1 MKVFNYLKSLLSK
14 PISFTSNPVVS
25 KGHFKE
31 YFDENW
37 VQIKEMEM
45 AIYYQ
50 EGFRDNSGKI
60 TGDLKTYYR
69 DGTLKE
75 LKPHVNGKPE
85 GVTVSYYEN
94 GILESQVEWLSGY
107 PVGKGCYW
115 YSNGQLQKETE
126 WAAPRVKGVLIN
138 YWDVYGSQTVTDGN
152 GEVIVYKDKEETQL
166 LYKELYKNGLLIKG
180 VRYEED
186 GQKNVYE
193 STFDSGEIM
202 PEFPGGIAEF
212 GKFIST
218 NIIYPDQ
225 ARANHISGKVFVGFV
240 VGADGFVSDITITKG
255 LGYGCDEE
263 VIRMLKLMPRW
274 LPGIQSGRAVPVKY
288 SLPITFS
295 LK

>member
-1 MKVFNYLKSLLSK
+1 MRLFNYLKSLLSK
-14 PISFTSNPVVS
+14 PVSFTDKQVVS

-31 YFDENW
+31 YFDEIW
-37 VQIKEMEM
+37 IQIKDMEM

-85 GVTVSYYEN
+85 GVTISYYQN
-94 GILESQVEWLSGY
+94 GILESRVEWLSGY

-126 WAAPRVKGVLIN
+126 WAAPRVKEVLIN
-138 YWDVYGSQTVTDGN
+138 YWDVNGNQTVTDGN
-152 GEVIVYKDKEETQL
+152 GEIIVYKDKEETKL
-166 LYKELYKNGLLIKG
+166 LYKELYKDGLLVKG
-180 VRYEED
+180 VRYDND

-193 STFDSGEIM
+193 RKFDVGEIM

-218 NIIYPDQ
+218 TIIYPDQ
-225 ARANHISGKVFVGFV
+225 ARAHHITGKVFVEFV
-240 VGADGFVSDITITKG
+240 VGADRFISDITITKG

-274 LPGIQSGRAVPVKY
+274 LPGIQSERAVPVKY
-288 SLPITFS
+288 SLPVTFS